1 MVSNKLKALGLA
13 VAFVAVQVAS
23 VAPVAAVS
31 TNNNGKNG
39 TKGQVVSTVDET
51 PQDAPGNNG
60 TLKVH
65 ELGTPSGT
73 ENNDPK
79 VCKFNLEG
87 FGFDAGQVGYIMF
100 DAQGKDSDA
109 VSIAVMYNF
118 GLTNQSGFAVS
129 QDFNNGGA
137 TLANGHYKAT
147 LYGKDTGQNID
158 LTDVKA
164 KSKVF
169 KVDCAAVRD
178 TDNPTTPGG
187 EVLGETTT
195 GGKGGP
201 QVLATTTNTSN
212 TLQDTGVSLLTS
224 LAGVAFI
231 AAAIA
236 TMRNKVAEKSEID
249 FDAVSI

>member
-1 MVSNKLKALGLA
+1 MVSTKLKALGLA

-31 TNNNGKNG
+31 TSNNGKNG
-39 TKGQVVSTVDET
+39 TKSQVVSFVDET
-51 PQDAPGNNG
+51 PQDVPGNNG

-87 FGFDAGQVGYIMF
+87 FGFDAGQSGYIMF
-100 DAQGKDSDA
+100 DAQGKDSSA
-109 VSIAVMYNF
+109 VSSTVKYNF
-118 GLTNQSGFAVS
+118 GPTSANGFAVS

-169 KVDCAAVRD
+169 KVNCVAVV
-178 TDNPTTPGG
+178 NPTDPTDPDG
-187 EVLGETTT
+187 EVLGGVT

-201 QVLATTTNTSN
+201 QVLATTTNVPN
-212 TLQDTGVSLLTS
+212 TLQDTGVNLLTS
-224 LAGVAFI
+224 LFAVAFI
-231 AAAIA
+231 ASAAA
-236 TMRNKVAEKSEID
+236 TMRNKQDSID
-249 FDAVSI
+249 LDAISL